1 MPEHIKSQTT
11 IASISDRRCV
21 LADMARQSLGA
32 DRCPTATSMNKTVCT
47 THCGIGIVSD
57 PIRWRVECAGWGEE
71 SGGLGTCSHLM
82 PWQRCV
88 PLRTKPQ
95 ALSFLLPLQW
105 QRVNRRDNCSQGI
118 TSAPRGGATKESKQE
133 AGTIRTASLQICRT
147 KPRRAHQLCHSKDP
161 TFLNLL

>member
-32 DRCPTATSMNKTVCT
+32 DRCPTATSMNKAVCT

-71 SGGLGTCSHLM
+71 SGGGLRTCSHLM

-118 TSAPRGGATKESKQE
+118 TSAPLLEEVQ
-133 AGTIRTASLQICRT
+133 Q
-147 KPRRAHQLCHSKDP
+147 RRPNRKLELYAQHHYRSVRRNHTEHISSVTVKIQR
-161 TFLNLL
+161 F